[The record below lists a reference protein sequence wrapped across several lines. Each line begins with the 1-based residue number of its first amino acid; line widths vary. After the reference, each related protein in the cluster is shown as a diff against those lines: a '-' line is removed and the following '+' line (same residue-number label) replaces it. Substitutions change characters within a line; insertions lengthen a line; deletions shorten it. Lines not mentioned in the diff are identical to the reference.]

1 MKNGDLFWFKNINNK
16 SANNFL
22 SLKDIKKINILS
34 ENKFQFICLKKN
46 YEFLVENK
54 KKRDEWIEVIEKE
67 IKRISKIQK
76 KKYEN
81 VFELETKK
89 KVIKDLFNLESID
102 DNKDYIKL
110 YVEKAFKN
118 ENFFKLKSSM

>member
-1 MKNGDLFWFKNINNK
+1 M
-16 SANNFL
+16 
-22 SLKDIKKINILS
+22 KDIKKINILS